1 MESGLKLMPKITTDH
16 ILLTS
21 YSKMRVNLASQVL
34 SETVGYS
41 LKTFGLKEA
50 RGTAEFCL
58 MMDKFFDC
66 FNVRNTKE
74 HLHKRKPFLQPYSSP
89 DDKRFQWLDEF
100 LNYFKTWK
108 KSVDERPGDFTPTN
122 RNNMFISLPTYN
134 GLRMS
139 ISSLKEVVPFL
150 LSKGF
155 DYVLS
160 EKFCQDDLEN
170 YFGRQRAIGRRKDN
184 PSVRDTLY
192 GDNIIKTQ
200 YDTKPISGNVR
211 KSKQGTKIPDTP
223 LKKRKT

>member
-1 MESGLKLMPKITTDH
+1 MPKITTDH

-34 SETVGYS
+34 SETVGHA
-41 LKTFGLKEA
+41 LKTFRSKEA

-58 MMDKFFDC
+58 IMDKFFDC

-74 HLHKRKPFLQPYSSP
+74 CVYKRKPFLQPYTSP
-89 DDKRFQWLDEF
+89 DDERFQWLDSF
-100 LNYFKTWK
+100 LEYFETWK
-108 KSVDERPGDFTPTN
+108 KSIDERPGDFTPTN

-139 ISSLKEVVPFL
+139 IKSLKEVVPFL
-150 LSKGF
+150 LNHGF

-200 YDTKPISGNVR
+200 YDTRPISGNCR
-211 KSKQGTKIPDTP
+211 KPEQDTEIPTAP
-223 LKKRKT
+223 IKKRKT